1 MNLKYVL
8 NIQVG
13 DELFGST
20 VLETF
25 QIYVTYAKHVKYI
38 KYEGGGRLVW
48 QHGAGE
54 EQEVRGAGSR
64 TGRRQV
70 SQYHREKYCLEGE
83 GKLKHFGNLKWTQ
96 SFIAEVLCFCNHS
109 Q

>member
-1 MNLKYVL
+1 MATTLCERIFENASEY
-8 NIQVG
+8 Q
-13 DELFGST
+13 T
-20 VLETF
+20 
-25 QIYVTYAKHVKYI
+25 
-38 KYEGGGRLVW
+38 GGGGLVW
-48 QHGAGE
+48 EHGAGE